1 MLSVS
6 YAEKA
11 DKSFWFSLDRHMWE
25 ETYEAKIKEKT
36 CYILREGDLPVGIMR
51 YGLFWDNTP
60 FLNLLYLQGAFRGR
74 GLGRQAMAHWE
85 DEMQAAG
92 FRMVMTST
100 QADEGAQH
108 FYRKLGY
115 RDAGSLI
122 LSGEP
127 LEIIMIKEL

>member
-6 YAEKA
+6 YAEIA
-11 DKSFWFSLDRHMWE
+11 DKAFWFSLDRHMRE
-25 ETYEAKIKEKT
+25 ETYHEKITEKT
-36 CYILREGDLPVGIMR
+36 CYILREGGLPVGIMR

-60 FLNLLYLQGAFRGR
+60 FLNLLYLQEAFRGR
-74 GLGRQAMAHWE
+74 GLGRQAMAYWE
-85 DEMQAAG
+85 DKMRAAG
-92 FRMVMTST
+92 FRMVMIST

-122 LSGEP
+122 LPGEP

>member
-6 YAEKA
+6 YADKEDKA
-11 DKSFWFSLDRHMWE
+11 FWFSLDRHMRE
-25 ETYEAKIKEKT
+25 ETYDAKIREKT
-36 CYILREGDLPVGIMR
+36 CYILRESGLPVGIMR

-74 GLGRQAMAHWE
+74 GLGRQAMAQWE
-85 DEMQAAG
+85 DEMRAAG

-122 LSGEP
+122 LPGEP
-127 LEIIMIKEL
+127 LEIIMIKAL